1 MSPSDYLMNFKFD
14 DRFRI
19 PRVLVEQNCFAYDD
33 ICDKIDCPFYDIR
46 SACTETATARE
57 ILWSHYNER
66 MSKRDKKR

>member
-19 PRVLVEQNCFAYDD
+19 PRVL
-33 ICDKIDCPFYDIR
+33 IDCPFYDIR

-57 ILWSHYNER
+57 IPWSHYNER